1 MRHILHRVNHT
12 GVDEHASSPVSL
24 IQTAQIEE
32 EYREAQ
38 TEIEKWAWEV
48 HEVALH
54 YGSHMERLPTFGSIE
69 PLLKEIS
76 EKITR
81 QAQEKVRRNRRN
93 GKA

>member
-1 MRHILHRVNHT
+1 MRHTLHRANYT
-12 GVDEHASSPVSL
+12 GVDEHASRPVSL

-48 HEVALH
+48 HEAALH
-54 YGSHMERLPTFGSIE
+54 NASHMERLPAFGSIE
-69 PLLKEIS
+69 PLLREIS

>member
-1 MRHILHRVNHT
+1 MRYTLHRVNQT
-12 GVDEHASSPVSL
+12 GVDEHASSPESL
-24 IQTAQIEE
+24 LQAAQIEE
-32 EYREAQ
+32 EYRETQ

-54 YGSHMERLPTFGSIE
+54 TASQVERRPGFGSIE
-69 PLLKEIS
+69 PLLREIS

-81 QAQEKVRRNRRN
+81 QAQEKIRRNHRN

>member
-1 MRHILHRVNHT
+1 MRHTLHRANYI
-12 GVDEHASSPVSL
+12 GVDEPASRPLSL
-24 IQTAQIEE
+24 IQPAQIEE

-48 HEVALH
+48 HEVALRTP
-54 YGSHMERLPTFGSIE
+54 SQMERLPTFGRIE
-69 PLLKEIS
+69 PLLREIS

-81 QAQEKVRRNRRN
+81 QAQEKIRRNRRN

>member
-1 MRHILHRVNHT
+1 MRHTLHRANHT
-12 GVDEHASSPVSL
+12 GVVEYASRPVSL

-32 EYREAQ
+32 ESRETQ

-54 YGSHMERLPTFGSIE
+54 NASHMERLPAFGSIE
-69 PLLKEIS
+69 PLLREIS

-81 QAQEKVRRNRRN
+81 QAQEKVRRNRRY